1 MTEPANEPTHD
12 TLTQGGLQERRDVLL
27 ETTREALAARD
38 LATLRLVLNS
48 QHAVDLADLL
58 RRLDEEDRTHSL
70 GLLAESLA
78 AGVLAEFDPSTMVS
92 VATQLDDRALSGIV
106 EEMAPDDAADVLAD
120 LPGQHGE
127 RVLSLMA
134 HPEAQVVREL
144 MEHPE
149 DSGGGI
155 MTSRLVS
162 VAAAA
167 TVADAVDL
175 LRARVGESE
184 EPLAVFVVDD
194 DRLVGTVSLHRML
207 LADSHES
214 MGAIADREPITVRA
228 DMDQEEIAE
237 IFADYDLLA
246 MPVVDASGTLVG
258 QVTVDDIVDV
268 IQEEATEDNLKMAA
282 TSSEEMEDR
291 SVLSVMRHRLPWLL
305 FCLVGTLLSGGV
317 LDLFS
322 GVLATLS
329 PLVLFVPAIM
339 AMGGNSGIQTST
351 VTVRSLA
358 TGILLPEQVHRALW
372 RELRVATLMGMFLGL
387 VVFAVAYVWTDGS
400 TVAPCAGIAMFAAV
414 VLSAVLGATIP
425 IVFRAF
431 GIDPAVASG
440 PLITTVNDILS
451 LGIYFGVASALLQL
465 TD

>member
-1 MTEPANEPTHD
+1 
-12 TLTQGGLQERRDVLL
+12 
-27 ETTREALAARD
+27 
-38 LATLRLVLNS
+38 
-48 QHAVDLADLL
+48 
-58 RRLDEEDRTHSL
+58 
-70 GLLAESLA
+70 
-78 AGVLAEFDPSTMVS
+78 
-92 VATQLDDRALSGIV
+92 
-106 EEMAPDDAADVLAD
+106 MAPDDAADVLAD

-175 LRARVGESE
+175 LRARVGESSE

-228 DMDQEEIAE
+228 DMGQEEIAE

-425 IVFRAF
+425 IAPSPQ
-431 GIDPAVASG
+431 G
-440 PLITTVNDILS
+440 L
-451 LGIYFGVASALLQL
+451 
-465 TD
+465 

>member
-194 DRLVGTVSLHRML
+194 DRLVDTVSLHRRL

-329 PLVLFVPAIM
+329 PLVLFVPVIM

>member
-127 RVLSLMA
+127 RILSLMA

-194 DRLVGTVSLHRML
+194 DRLVDTVSLHRRL